1 MKVPACDSKMIA
13 VSKKLGLDIAILPM
27 AARVNFRNNFE
38 LGNQVK
44 RVYEIKS
51 GAEIGDD
58 AKLTEVFKGLGFEVF
73 SLHNRPLYLYT
84 HIDGRALVAKA
95 RHDKSKPKP
104 LTVIKNGPVPPVEVP
119 PPEPEKKKE
128 KAAPI
133 HWTPNDAIINKIAD
147 RVVEKLLNMTIRQ
160 LLRG

>member
-1 MKVPACDSKMIA
+1 MKVPACDSKMI
-13 VSKKLGLDIAILPM
+13 VVCRELGLDVSILQM

-38 LGNQVK
+38 LGNKVK
-44 RVYEIKS
+44 RVYKIKS
-51 GAEIGDD
+51 GAETGDE
-58 AKLTEVFKGLGFEVF
+58 AKLTKAFKNLGFKVF
-73 SLHNRPLYLYT
+73 SLHNTPMYLYT
-84 HIDGRALVAKA
+84 FIDGRALDARA
-95 RHDKSKPKP
+95 RHGKEP

-133 HWTPNDAIINKIAD
+133 QWTPNDAIINKIAD
-147 RVVEKLLNMTIRQ
+147 RVVERLLNMTIRQ